1 MKALILDNRLVDVV
15 DTEFEVAATMTWM
28 DCPDECKVGEWE
40 LVDGNLQVIPE
51 PEDTRTYAKK
61 REAEYPSFY
70 DYLDGVV
77 KSDQTQIDKYIAD
90 CLAVKDKYPKE

>member
-61 REAEYPSFY
+61 REAEYNQLNQFEMQF
-70 DYLDGVV
+70 DDKRDGTTTWV
-77 KSDQTQIDKYIAD
+77 DKINEI
-90 CLAVKDKYPKE
+90 KGRHPK